1 MTISLWDSALFRD
14 MVSTAQ
20 MRAVFC
26 DESRIRAWLEVLSA
40 QAEIQGLAGIIPSES
55 AAEIVAAATCLQLDP
70 EETVKEIAE
79 EAARV
84 GRPVLP
90 LVRRLSAACPGQ
102 AGEWVHFH
110 GTTQD
115 ILDTGAALQQA
126 RAMVLVQAELTAVTA
141 ALCDL
146 AELHATTAM
155 AGRTNGRHA
164 RPVTFGFKVA
174 GWAVELWRASKRL
187 SEISER
193 ALCGQFGGAVGSFAP
208 PAPGGPKER
217 SALMMALGLSEPGI
231 AWQAARDRPAELVS
245 GLALLCAALGR
256 LGSDIGRMSAEEMGE
271 LDIVDPDGAS
281 GLSSAMPHKRNPRD
295 LEILGAVATMSA
307 GLPSIML
314 NAMGRQVDER
324 HGAGWIPEWEIVP
337 QAFLLASG
345 GLAAAQRVLS
355 HLVVNAE
362 RMRQNLERGH
372 LGVEADRL
380 MTSLAPVIGERAA
393 HDLVQAACADE
404 AVRRSP
410 KLLLTAVQACAADR
424 GIELGDVPNPEAGPP
439 QTGLAEQE
447 CLNVLRCLR
456 QTMMKADH
464 V

>member
-1 MTISLWDSALFRD
+1 MTISLWDSDLFRD
-14 MVSTAQ
+14 MVSTAG
-20 MRAVFC
+20 MRAVFS
-26 DESRIRAWLEVLSA
+26 DESRIRAWLDVLSA
-40 QAEIQGLAGIIPSES
+40 QAQTQGKAGLIPMES
-55 AAEIVAAATCLQLDP
+55 AAAIVATAGSLQLDP
-70 EETVKEIAE
+70 KEIAE
-79 EAARV
+79 EAASV
-84 GRPVLP
+84 GRPILP
-90 LVRRLSAACPGQ
+90 LVRCLSAACPGRS
-102 AGEWVHFH
+102 GEWVHFH

-126 RAMVLVQAELTAVTA
+126 RAMALVRAELVAVTG

-146 AELHATTAM
+146 AELHAATAM

-174 GWAVELWRASKRL
+174 GWAAELSRAATRL

-208 PAPGGPKER
+208 PAPGGPEER
-217 SALMMALGLSEPGI
+217 SALMAALGLSAPGI

-245 GLALLCAALGR
+245 GLALLCAGLGR

-271 LDIVDPDGAS
+271 LDILDPDGAS

-295 LEILGAVATMSA
+295 LEVLGAVATMSA

-314 NAMGRQVDER
+314 NAMGRQADER

-345 GLAAAQRVLS
+345 GLAAAQRLLS
-355 HLVVNAE
+355 HLVVKTD
-362 RMRQNLERGH
+362 RMWENLQRGR
-372 LGVEADRL
+372 LGAEADRL
-380 MTSLAPVIGERAA
+380 VASLAAGIGYRAA
-393 HDLVQAACADE
+393 HDLVQVACTDD
-404 AVRRSP
+404 AVRQSP
-410 KLLLTAVQACAADR
+410 ERLLAAVRTCAADR
-424 GIELGDVPNPEAGPP
+424 GMELGDVPSPEAGLP
-439 QTGLAEQE
+439 QTGLAKEE
-447 CLNVLRCLR
+447 CLYVLRCLR
-456 QTMMKADH
+456 NEMMGADH